1 MIRIRNL
8 LLRLHSQCFISNF
21 NNKYKLHRKYVL
33 WLVTNIG
40 YRTIELLFVIYLS
53 VYRFLHL
60 YPNRLNDDGKLV
72 VSLTSFPARIGKVWI
87 VIDSLMRQTVRPSRI
102 CLYLSDDEFPNGRAS
117 LPRRLLNYE
126 RLGLEICFRPY
137 NLMPHNK
144 YFYALQEYSSCDVIT
159 VDDDFYYFPDT
170 IERLAC
176 MHEMHPFCVC
186 SNSVHV
192 VEFHPDG
199 LPLPYNQWLSPISP
213 VEPSLTNVALGY
225 SGVYYP
231 AGIFKK
237 QSVFDI
243 DNIRILA
250 LRTDDLWL
258 RMHEMLER
266 VPVVGGGYRFMGLS
280 IWGTQRI
287 ALKHNNCS
295 NKENNGNDVAWKG
308 LCNHYNVMEY
318 Q

>member
-1 MIRIRNL
+1 MLYKQLQQQVQIAQKICAL
-8 LLRLHSQCFISNF
+8 A
-21 NNKYKLHRKYVL
+21 NNEYWIPNNRAPVC
-33 WLVTNIG
+33 NI
-40 YRTIELLFVIYLS
+40 L
-53 VYRFLHL
+53 
-60 YPNRLNDDGKLV
+60 
-72 VSLTSFPARIGKVWI
+72 VSLQIFTPISESTQRRWEIGRVSY
-87 VIDSLMRQTVRPSRI
+87 VISCPYRQGVDCDRLPDGQTVRPSRI

-126 RLGLEICFRPY
+126 RLGLEIYFRPY

-170 IERLAC
+170 IERLTR
-176 MHEMHPFCVC
+176 MHEIHPFCVC
-186 SNSVHV
+186 SNSVYV
-192 VEFHPDG
+192 VEFRPDG

-225 SGVYYP
+225 SGIYYP

-243 DNIRILA
+243 DNIQILA

-258 RMHEMLER
+258 RMHETLER

-287 ALKHNNCS
+287 ALKHSNCS

-308 LCNHYNVMEY
+308 LCNHYNVIWNISKNNDD
-318 Q
+318 

>member
-1 MIRIRNL
+1 M
-8 LLRLHSQCFISNF
+8 SNF
-21 NNKYKLHRKYVL
+21 NNKYKLRRKYTL
-33 WLVTNIG
+33 WLATNIG
-40 YRTIELLFVIYLS
+40 YRTIELLFAIYLS
-53 VYRFLHL
+53 VYRLL
-60 YPNRLNDDGKLV
+60 RRYPVPLDTDGKFI
-72 VSLTSFPARIGKVWI
+72 VSLTSFPARISKVWI
-87 VIDSLMRQTVRPSRI
+87 VIDSLMHQTVRPSKI
-102 CLYLSDDEFPNGRAS
+102 CLYLSEEEFPYGRAS

-144 YFYALQEYSSCDVIT
+144 YFYALQEYSFSDVIT

-170 IERLAC
+170 IERLVR
-176 MHEMHPFCVC
+176 MHADYPNYVC
-186 SNSVHV
+186 SNAVKIVSRRA
-192 VEFHPDG
+192 DG
-199 LPLPYNQWLSPISP
+199 LPLPYNQWLSPVSP

-258 RMHEMLER
+258 RMHETLER
-266 VPVVGGGYRFMGLS
+266 IPVVSGGYRFMGLP

-287 ALKHNNCS
+287 ALKHSNCS
-295 NKENNGNDVAWKG
+295 NEDNNGNDIAWNG
-308 LCNHYNVMEY
+308 LCNYYNVILNTSKNNDV
-318 Q
+318 